1 MKNKKQKIYKALQG
15 TISIT
20 SKGTGYV
27 RVPDY
32 EQDPEI
38 NFTDLNTALHG
49 DIVEIIT
56 SDNEAAKKE
65 IETKYNKEVTEN
77 HKVISF
83 KVDKGNR
90 FLISFIK
97 EFQTPIKSIN
107 LRRPTLN
114 DAFLKL
120 TGRQI
125 REEEAST
132 RDLMKKRMQMHRRR

>member
-1 MKNKKQKIYKALQG
+1 
-15 TISIT
+15 
-20 SKGTGYV
+20 
-27 RVPDY
+27 
-32 EQDPEI
+32 
-38 NFTDLNTALHG
+38 
-49 DIVEIIT
+49 
-56 SDNEAAKKE
+56 
-65 IETKYNKEVTEN
+65 
-77 HKVISF
+77 
-83 KVDKGNR
+83 VDKGNR